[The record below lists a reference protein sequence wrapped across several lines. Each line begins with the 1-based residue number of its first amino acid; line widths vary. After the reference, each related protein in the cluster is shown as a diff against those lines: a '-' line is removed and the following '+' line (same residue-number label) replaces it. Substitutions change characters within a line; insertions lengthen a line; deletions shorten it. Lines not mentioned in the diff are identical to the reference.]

1 MQHHAV
7 SLGAKAK
14 CLIGPCVLIL
24 GLWLTAC
31 GSPPRPNVLL
41 ISMDTTRADY
51 LGAYGRQEA
60 HTPHIDSLAAEGFLF
75 RRHLTP
81 VPITLPAH
89 TSLMT
94 GHYPPSHTVH
104 DNGTFIV
111 PDGAVTLA
119 EVLSDSGY
127 DTAAF
132 LGSFPLGAQFGLDQG
147 FEVYD
152 ANFKSGNEDPTREG
166 RGIYFDERRAGQVVD
181 AVLDYWNGRSGNRPF
196 FTFVHVFDPHQPL
209 DPPAPYDVQFR
220 TSPYDGEIAY
230 VDAQLGRLFEA
241 LRASEQWDNTLV
253 ILTADHGEGLG
264 EHGESTHAMLLH
276 QATLH
281 IPLILRG
288 PGIPVGETRE
298 WTVATQLFQGLLD
311 ILQITPPEVSIP
323 RSPSL
328 WPLVENGGEA
338 PAGYPR
344 FTAFFETI
352 APRTS
357 QGWSQL
363 TAWMKGDWR
372 LVHGPNPE
380 LYDLG
385 DDPEE
390 RHNRFAVEPAMAT
403 GLFDELRTFLAEY
416 EAESVGASVQEI
428 DRETMERLAALGY
441 LQGDLSAVSS
451 MSDLLDVEGLPNPR
465 DRVADINLVSDA
477 KAAMS
482 HGKWIVAEKLW
493 LQVLERSPQ
502 HMEAY
507 RALAVLYGYQEDWVR
522 SFEYID
528 RALEALPSSQEMLRL
543 KGEVLVQLGRSQ
555 EGLDI
560 LQELPLDSLRATT
573 WLGMALQGLQRAS
586 EAEEAF
592 RRGVE
597 LEPENRWAKL
607 YLANRLGA
615 NGQWDDAERLYQDI
629 IGQAPYF
636 HLAFYNYGRL
646 LIDRGELVRA
656 RGLLERSALLAPQ
669 HQPTRVALRYL
680 SAQPSA
686 SRIEE
691 SSP

>member
-1 MQHHAV
+1 MDRRHADLASRIKAIIAG
-7 SLGAKAK
+7 SL
-14 CLIGPCVLIL
+14 LVL
-24 GLWLTAC
+24 GFGVTAC
-31 GSPPRPNVLL
+31 SSPPRPNILL

-51 LGAYGRQEA
+51 LGAYGREEA
-60 HTPHIDSLAAEGFLF
+60 QTPNIDRLAAEGFLF

-104 DNGTFIV
+104 DNGTFVV
-111 PDGAVTLA
+111 PQSAVTLA
-119 EVLSDSGY
+119 EVLSEAGY
-127 DTAAF
+127 DTSAF

-152 ANFKSGNEDPTREG
+152 ADFKSGNEDPTREG
-166 RGIYFDERRAGQVVD
+166 RGVYFDERPAGQVVD
-181 AVLDYWNGRSGNRPF
+181 AVLDYWQGRQGSRPF

-230 VDAQLGRLFEA
+230 VDAQLGRLFEN
-241 LRASEQWDNTLV
+241 LRAAEQWDNTLV

-264 EHGESTHAMLLH
+264 EHGELTHAMLLH

-288 PGIPVGETRE
+288 PGIPVGETDE
-298 WTVATQLFQGLLD
+298 WTVATQVFQGLLD
-311 ILQITPPEVSIP
+311 ILKIVPPEVEIP
-323 RSPSL
+323 RSHSL

-344 FTAFFETI
+344 FAAFFETI

-372 LVHGPNPE
+372 LVHGPKPE

-385 DDPEE
+385 NDPRE
-390 RHNRFAVEPAMAT
+390 RDNRFAAEPAMAT
-403 GLFDELRTFLAEY
+403 GLFDELRTFLAQN
-416 EAESVGASVQEI
+416 EAESVGDSVQEI

-441 LQGDLSAVSS
+441 LQGDLSAVTS
-451 MSDLLDVEGLPNPR
+451 MSDLLDVEGLANPR

-482 HGKWIVAEKLW
+482 RGKWIVAEKLW
-493 LQVLERSPQ
+493 LQVLRNNPQ

-507 RALAVLYGYQEDWVR
+507 RALAVLYGMQEDWSR
-522 SFEYID
+522 SFDYFD
-528 RALEALPSSQEMLRL
+528 RALEALPTSQDILRL
-543 KGEVLVQLGRSQ
+543 KGEVLVQLERFQ

-560 LQELPLDSLRATT
+560 LQELPADSLRATT
-573 WLGMALQGLQRAS
+573 WLGLAYQGLGRQP

-592 RRGVE
+592 RHGAT

-607 YLANRLGA
+607 YLANQLAAG
-615 NGQWDDAERLYQDI
+615 GKLEEAERIYQDI
-629 IGQAPYF
+629 LTQAPYF
-636 HLAFYNYGRL
+636 HLAFYNYGKL
-646 LIDRGELVRA
+646 LIDRGELARA
-656 RGLLERSALLAPQ
+656 QGVLERSNLLAP
-669 HQPTRVALRYL
+669 HHEPTRVALRYL
-680 SAQPSA
+680 AAQAVSEQEA
-686 SRIEE
+686 SR
-691 SSP
+691 